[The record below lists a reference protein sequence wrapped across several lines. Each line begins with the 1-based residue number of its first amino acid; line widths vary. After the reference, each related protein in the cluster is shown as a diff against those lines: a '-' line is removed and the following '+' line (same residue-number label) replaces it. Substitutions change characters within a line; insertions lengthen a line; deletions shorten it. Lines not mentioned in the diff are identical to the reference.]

1 MCWCALVRR
10 MQQTS
15 PFQGSAN
22 ATLQKQFFSS
32 SVSPKIVYSKVP
44 KGVDLDYFSCSP
56 VCCVSVVLWLRI
68 SPADKS
74 YGVLYLQMRSNIRVE
89 PWRRCG

>member
-1 MCWCALVRR
+1 MCWWALVRR

-56 VCCVSVVLWLRI
+56 VDRVISV
-68 SPADKS
+68 PKKS
-74 YGVLYLQMRSNIRVE
+74 VAYLSYYG
-89 PWRRCG
+89 